1 MMDADS
7 DAKARIAKLEETLR
21 GLEADGYGDALEPL
35 RTELAAVKKSLEAP
49 APAPP
54 PPPPPPEKPIQA
66 WTPPEETA
74 PEPAAPPPPIK
85 AWTPEPE
92 PPAPAP
98 RPVEPPAPVPPAPPV
113 TSRMNA
119 LRSKTEPG
127 YVAPTSKPAT
137 AGAQGVNFW
146 DAINPFKAPES
157 AEARAARIA
166 RNEERALE
174 TEARRRREE
183 EAEARRRAENA
194 ARREERVTA
203 DAARIKLQLAVDAAA
218 AALTKDANLFKWSGE
233 ARRAAIL
240 AEFEAVIEAL
250 PQETN
255 EASLSRTD
263 QTSAKEAQASP
274 SRRADWTP
282 R

>member
-1 MMDADS
+1 MMPMTTVAPMMLALVLRPALTPSPLACKLRPRAIAATMDADA

-49 APAPP
+49 APAPPPPPTPPP

-127 YVAPTSKPAT
+127 FP
-137 AGAQGVNFW
+137 
-146 DAINPFKAPES
+146 
-157 AEARAARIA
+157 
-166 RNEERALE
+166 
-174 TEARRRREE
+174 
-183 EAEARRRAENA
+183 
-194 ARREERVTA
+194 
-203 DAARIKLQLAVDAAA
+203 
-218 AALTKDANLFKWSGE
+218 
-233 ARRAAIL
+233 
-240 AEFEAVIEAL
+240 
-250 PQETN
+250 
-255 EASLSRTD
+255 
-263 QTSAKEAQASP
+263 P
-274 SRRADWTP
+274 STLRY
-282 R
+282 

>member
-1 MMDADS
+1 MTTALRALALLGSTGALVLRPALTPTPLACNLRPRAISAMMDADS

-54 PPPPPPEKPIQA
+54 PPPPPPERPIQA
-66 WTPPEETA
+66 WTPPEETT

-119 LRSKTEPG
+119 LRAKTEKG
-127 YVAPTSKPAT
+127 YVAPTSKPTT

-157 AEARAARIA
+157 AETRAARIA
-166 RNEERALE
+166 RNEERE
-174 TEARRRREE
+174 
-183 EAEARRRAENA
+183 A
-194 ARREERVTA
+194 ARRLLFRERPLVSVIAPGKNEGKHIPT
-203 DAARIKLQLAVDAAA
+203 LVDS
-218 AALTKDANLFKWSGE
+218 LTRQTYRNMVLLVHCS
-233 ARRAAIL
+233 I
-240 AEFEAVIEAL
+240 
-250 PQETN
+250 
-255 EASLSRTD
+255 AS
-263 QTSAKEAQASP
+263 
-274 SRRADWTP
+274 
-282 R
+282 

>member
-1 MMDADS
+1 
-7 DAKARIAKLEETLR
+7 
-21 GLEADGYGDALEPL
+21 
-35 RTELAAVKKSLEAP
+35 
-49 APAPP
+49 
-54 PPPPPPEKPIQA
+54 
-66 WTPPEETA
+66 
-74 PEPAAPPPPIK
+74 
-85 AWTPEPE
+85 
-92 PPAPAP
+92 
-98 RPVEPPAPVPPAPPV
+98 
-113 TSRMNA
+113 MNA

-250 PQETN
+250 PLETN

-263 QTSAKEAQASP
+263 QTSAKEAQAELARVIEVADAKFNELIDTLGTLEDVLTDEGKP
-274 SRRADWTP
+274 SRPASCRRCARAQSVSRRRRRRSRWRRRRRSRRRRP
-282 R
+282 RRPATCRGGRRWAARRGRRSSSRPPTRRRRRRRRRRRGQPRRIAPR